1 VKPSNYRFLLWQLLA
16 ALDTGEFD
24 RLSAE
29 NVRHHARGG
38 TISKFLQDTFG
49 AVADFSIFT
58 AENWKDIDTEFASFE
73 NAVDARRK
81 FAVKNRGLVLRVA
94 WALQA
99 SQRNKDSE
107 S

>member
-1 VKPSNYRFLLWQLLA
+1 MKPSNYRFLLWQLLA

-58 AENWKDIDTEFASFE
+58 AENWKDRYGVCELRE
-73 NAVDARRK
+73 RGRRSPQ
-81 FAVKNRGLVLRVA
+81 VR
-94 WALQA
+94 
-99 SQRNKDSE
+99 SE
-107 S
+107 E